1 MKITIRNGL
10 PTDALHIAATIR
22 MAVGDEIC
30 NGVITPGRTV
40 DDLNRLFAEL
50 AVDTRSQ
57 YAYTN
62 TLVAESEG
70 GAVMGLLIA
79 YDGAELFPRREF
91 FFAKAREIMGTDYTD
106 MPPETDDG
114 EFYIDTL
121 GVYPAYRRTGVAR
134 CLLQAAIER
143 AGSIGKPAGLLADME
158 NTRAL
163 NLYRSVGFRTVNN
176 RIFIDTEMY
185 HMQYAGTPGNETIN
199 HS

>member
-1 MKITIRNGL
+1 
-10 PTDALHIAATIR
+10 

-70 GAVMGLLIA
+70 GAIMGLLIG
-79 YDGAELFPRREF
+79 YDGAELLPRREY

-106 MPPETDDG
+106 MPPETDPG
-114 EFYIDTL
+114 EYYIDTL
-121 GVYPAYRRTGVAR
+121 GIYPAYRRQGVAHR
-134 CLLQAAIER
+134 LLYAAIAR
-143 AGSIGKPAGLLADME
+143 ARKIGKPAGLLADMN

-163 NLYRSVGFRTVNN
+163 SLYRSIGFRTVNN

-185 HMQYAGTPGNETIN
+185 HMQYMEQQ
-199 HS
+199 